1 MNIIFWHLLREF
13 PVFQTLESV
22 WTMSAASNTLA
33 STAMG
38 TWTWNTLDPVDV
50 GAWTWITLVDSG
62 NGVGWTYWTL
72 DSTGSSRTALVP
84 ATEVC
89 WTWKTLPSRVSD
101 WGCSVMPWTVSG
113 GGALGISSTSYARSL
128 LTLIWIRMKTHYP
141 VHFQKTQLQDPIFKF
156 ICLISENGPLI
167 ICMGHF
173 PTK

>member
-22 WTMSAASNTLA
+22 CTMSAASNTLA

-50 GAWTWITLVDSG
+50 GAWTWISLVDSG

-113 GGALGISSTSYARSL
+113 GGALGISSTSYAHYWHWYELEWR
-128 LTLIWIRMKTHYP
+128 LTILSTYRRLNFRIQFLNLFVSFLKM
-141 VHFQKTQLQDPIFKF
+141 LQWFGEKSF
-156 ICLISENGPLI
+156 WC
-167 ICMGHF
+167 
-173 PTK
+173 

>member
-1 MNIIFWHLLREF
+1 MNNWILVIQLLNYWNSRYTPSISPDLDYRLKYHGGAIIIGGTKHVNIFFWHLLRGF
-13 PVFQTLESV
+13 PVFIQTLESV

-50 GAWTWITLVDSG
+50 GAWTRITLVDSG

-89 WTWKTLPSRVSD
+89 WTWKTLPSRDSD

-113 GGALGISSTSYARSL
+113 GGALGMSSTSYA
-128 LTLIWIRMKTHYP
+128 HY
-141 VHFQKTQLQDPIFKF
+141 
-156 ICLISENGPLI
+156 
-167 ICMGHF
+167 
-173 PTK
+173 